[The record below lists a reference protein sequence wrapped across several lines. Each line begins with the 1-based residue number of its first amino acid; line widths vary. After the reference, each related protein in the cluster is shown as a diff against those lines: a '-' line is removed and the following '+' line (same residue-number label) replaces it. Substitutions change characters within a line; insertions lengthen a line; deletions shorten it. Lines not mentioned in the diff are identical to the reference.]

1 MTSGHFQKLQIHDGN
16 TSNHTLLI
24 VLLPKPCMFLLK
36 PGVMLV
42 CSCPKLG
49 IPSILCIIECPRG
62 KVPQPGPQRTTI
74 RPHEGQEAPLF
85 STSKVSR
92 SESSYSGPKFAKQS
106 ILHIVGPNLW
116 SRRKK
121 FLAQDPLGPPSDPQ
135 KDRNTPKFDHFP
147 LESPRI

>member
-1 MTSGHFQKLQIHDGN
+1 MTSGHFKKPQIHDGH

-24 VLLPKPCMFLLK
+24 MLLPKPCMFLLK

-49 IPSILCIIECPRG
+49 KPSILCIIGCPRG

-74 RPHEGQEAPLF
+74 RPPEGQEAPLF
-85 STSKVSR
+85 STSKVSC
-92 SESSYSGPKFAKQS
+92 SESSYSPPTFDTQS
-106 ILHIVGPNLW
+106 ILHLVGPNLW

-121 FLAQDPLGPPSDPQ
+121 FLAQDPFGPHQIPI
-135 KDRNTPKFDHFP
+135 RTETPPD
-147 LESPRI
+147 LTTLLNV

>member
-1 MTSGHFQKLQIHDGN
+1 M
-16 TSNHTLLI
+16 
-24 VLLPKPCMFLLK
+24 LLPKPCMFLLK
-36 PGVMLV
+36 PEVMLV

-49 IPSILCIIECPRG
+49 KPSILCIIGCPRG
-62 KVPQPGPQRTTI
+62 KFPQPGPRGTTI
-74 RPHEGQEAPLF
+74 RPPEGQEAPLF

-135 KDRNTPKFDHFP
+135 KDRNTPIFDHFP
-147 LESPRI
+147 LAMFDAVKISL